1 MDSAVV
7 RDVPEDLMQFIST
20 IVCSYTGWDILTFF
34 YDTRGTVKADAE
46 EVAASIGREIK
57 DVSPLLDAMKQQA
70 VLAATVKDEKT
81 VYATHAGGTW
91 RQLINKFIEF
101 TGERQGRLQT
111 IYILTELRFKKSE

>member
-1 MDSAVV
+1 MDSTVV
-7 RDVPEDLMQFIST
+7 KDVPEDLMQFIST

-46 EVAASIGREIK
+46 EIAASIGREIK
-57 DVSPLLDAMKQQA
+57 DVSPLLDAMKQQE
-70 VLAATVKDEKT
+70 VLAAIVKDDKT

-91 RQLINKFIEF
+91 YRLIKKFIEF